1 LRFTLRRI
9 DRTLQAVAA
18 EPGEDEQ
25 LFKLDGENDF
35 AGDGFMLTQSPVRRA
50 ISFSIYS
57 VASRGRQDLPTRH
70 IK

>member
-50 ISFSIYS
+50 IYS